1 MQISLNVQS
10 LHIHPEEP
18 TVLLLQQHQR
28 VAAAVETSS
37 GSCTSRKLRARP
49 ASANSD
55 TERERPCGWRVVVV
69 VGWRGEL
76 GRGRGWVPGVNQAFT
91 T

>member
-1 MQISLNVQS
+1 MRISLNVQS

-18 TVLLLQQHQR
+18 TVLLLQRHQR
-28 VAAAVETSS
+28 VAAAVKMPS
-37 GSCTSRKLRARP
+37 GTCTTRKLRARP

-55 TERERPCGWRVVVV
+55 TERERPRGWRVVEGGLG
-69 VGWRGEL
+69 GWRGWIL
-76 GRGRGWVPGVNQAFT
+76 GLNQAFT